1 MKKIITV
8 TGKKGSRKYDVAE
21 KFGRNTNV
29 SFIKPV
35 TDDKTVNRIDFR
47 YIERD
52 RLSAR
57 IESENPLQTT
67 ILKGWRYCHFPSQL
81 DNDFNVLI
89 VDDFAVQEV
98 KENYR
103 DVVTVYVEGGTT
115 TERVGMALSPEW
127 FDYVVV
133 DGMDLDYL
141 IEQNAADM
149 MEI

>member
-8 TGKKGSRKYDVAE
+8 TGKKGSKKYEVAE

-35 TDDKTVNRIDFR
+35 TDDKTVNRVDFR
-47 YIERD
+47 YMERD
-52 RLSAR
+52 RLSEK
-57 IESENPLQTT
+57 IEDEKPLQTT
-67 ILKGWRYCHFPSQL
+67 IIRGWRYCHFGSQL

-98 KENYR
+98 KENW
-103 DVVTVYVEGGTT
+103 DKVVTVYVEGGVSS
-115 TERVGMALSPEW
+115 ERVGMALSPEW
-127 FDYVVV
+127 FDYIVV

-141 IEQNAADM
+141 IEQIAADM